1 MPLNLRM
8 NKEKDRSDKTF
19 EDCICEINEEIK
31 KRKSKWKLTSISWMD
46 FDDISQVLRL
56 HIYKKWDMY
65 DSSKPLA
72 PWLNRIIT
80 NQIKNLVRNN
90 YGNYAK
96 PCLKCAAAEG
106 DGLCVIYDK
115 QGPDCPLYSNWE
127 KNKKSA
133 HDIKVPIPLDNH
145 DHLIGVPMGDNFDF
159 ETSIRKLNK
168 VLPKFLKPL
177 EWKVYKYLFVDNL
190 SEEEVARL
198 MGYKTSERNRSPG
211 YKQIKNI
218 KKSIIIKVKKIISE
232 DKADII

>member
-1 MPLNLRM
+1 M
-8 NKEKDRSDKTF
+8 NSENNGSDKTF
-19 EDCICEINEEIK
+19 EDCICEINEEIR

-46 FDDISQVLRL
+46 FDDISQILRL

-65 DSSKPLA
+65 DSDKPLA

-106 DGLCVIYDK
+106 DDLCVIYDK
-115 QGPDCPLYSNWE
+115 QGSECPLYSNWE

-133 HDIKVPIPLDNH
+133 HDIKVPIPLENH
-145 DHLIGVPMGDNFDF
+145 DHLLKSPVGDNFDF
-159 ETSIRKLNK
+159 ENSIRKLNN

-177 EWKVYKYLFVDNL
+177 EWKVYKHLFIENL
-190 SEEEVARL
+190 SEEEVAKL
-198 MGYKTSERNRSPG
+198 MGYKTSEKNRSPG